1 MAMPA
6 IQALG
11 VAYEVYAVT
20 DASGGVSAEVHE
32 MAVLRMEQ
40 AGVVPIT
47 WFAVVGELRRDWARL
62 EPAVGLAEV
71 LAQHAGRQ
79 RHRIRL
85 GDPAHGHARARGGR
99 PGRRGGPSEFLP
111 RHRVELKRMREL
123 LATARQ
129 EGRQRLVSMNEPVE
143 GNPLRII
150 DGLETLERPKMAAE
164 PLAAAA
170 ARRHHD
176 AHE

>member
-71 LAQHAGRQ
+71 LAQHAGGSGIAFAWETQ
-79 RHRIRL
+79 L
-85 GDPAHGHARARGGR
+85 MATPVPEEAV
-99 PGRRGGPSEFLP
+99 
-111 RHRVELKRMREL
+111 RV
-123 LATARQ
+123 
-129 EGRQRLVSMNEPVE
+129 G
-143 GNPLRII
+143 
-150 DGLETLERPKMAAE
+150 AE
-164 PLAAAA
+164 
-170 ARRHHD
+170 ARRSFCPGI
-176 AHE
+176 AWS